1 MQFSEFGTSDLPVR
15 SQLEAWQA
23 WYGRVFDT
31 SSLHPGDGG
40 FSAHA
45 RAWTLPGFTLNQV
58 TAPGLSVVRTKKLI
72 RREPVDH
79 WAITLSKRHMTWLDS
94 GTASLEA
101 PAGLPFVLSLGQ
113 TMENRREADDRIQLY
128 LSRDSFHGIA
138 AVLDA
143 CCMTPLE
150 PSGAR
155 LLADYMRLLLR
166 NLPSLGAG
174 EALPLVDATRAMIAA
189 CLAPSVHRIADAQ
202 PVINATLMQRVRNAI
217 RRHLRSPA
225 LAPELICREAATSR
239 SQLYRLLEGE
249 GGVSRYVQK
258 LRLSEAFAML
268 CNTSHDF
275 SIGRIAEMLCFADP
289 SSFARAFRREFGIS
303 PSDVRDAARAGLPPV
318 PDLAVANEP
327 ATPGFAACLRGT
339 IQPAGV
345 ALAPGI

>member
-1 MQFSEFGTSDLPVR
+1 MQFSEFGTSDLSAR
-15 SQLEAWQA
+15 RQLEAWRA

-31 SSLHPGDGG
+31 LPLRQGDEG
-40 FSAHA
+40 FCAHA

-58 TAPGLSVVRTKKLI
+58 TAPGLSVVRTKTLI

-79 WAITLSKRHMTWLDS
+79 WAITLSKHSMTWLSS
-94 GTASLEA
+94 GTTSLAA

-143 CCMTPLE
+143 CCMTALE

-155 LLADYMRLLLR
+155 LLADYIRLLLR
-166 NLPSLGAG
+166 NLPTLGDE
-174 EALPLVDATRAMIAA
+174 EALRLTDATRAIIAA

-202 PVINATLMQRVRNAI
+202 PIINVTLMQRVRQAV
-217 RRHLRSPA
+217 RRHLHSPA
-225 LAPELICREAATSR
+225 LAADLICREAATSR

-258 LRLSEAFAML
+258 LRLAEAFELL

-275 SIGRIAEMLCFADP
+275 SIGRIADTLCFADQ
-289 SSFARAFRREFGIS
+289 SSFARAFRREFGVS

-318 PDLAVANEP
+318 ANLAGANEA
-327 ATPGFAACLRGT
+327 ATPSFAACLRGT
-339 IQPAGV
+339 SQPASV
-345 ALAPGI
+345 ALDVGA